1 MSLVKVRNTI
11 MYTVVSAILLVAS
24 FGIYNVISTVVL
36 EKTRDIAILKS
47 MGFHARDIR
56 RIFLIEGSI
65 VGAIGSIIGTMLGFA
80 MMAGLARVQI
90 KTPLL
95 TDQTFLPIYW
105 GWEQVALGV
114 GFALLSAL
122 AAAYLPARKGGRVHP
137 VDILRGAG

>member
-11 MYTVVSAILLVAS
+11 MYTVVSAILVVAS

-90 KTPLL
+90 KTPLF
-95 TDQTFLPIYW
+95 TDRTFLPIYW

-137 VDILRGAG
+137 VDILRGVG